1 MADES
6 SNGGG
11 GGSAIRTAAVA
22 AAATAGL
29 AAARAAI
36 AKRGGGSGG
45 MTRPV
50 VHAAWD
56 AAREHLVGPAEDA
69 VAALGRHVAE
79 HGPELLRDRLVP
91 RFLESFEEALARD
104 SKTAR
109 EARNQS

>member
-1 MADES
+1 VADES

-11 GGSAIRTAAVA
+11 SSSAIRTAAVA

-36 AKRGGGSGG
+36 AKRGSSSL
-45 MTRPV
+45 TRPV
-50 VHAAWD
+50 VHAAWE
-56 AAREHLVGPAEDA
+56 AARDHLVGPAEDA

-91 RFLESFEEALARD
+91 RFVESFEEARARD
-104 SKTAR
+104 AKTAR
-109 EARNQS
+109 EARTEA